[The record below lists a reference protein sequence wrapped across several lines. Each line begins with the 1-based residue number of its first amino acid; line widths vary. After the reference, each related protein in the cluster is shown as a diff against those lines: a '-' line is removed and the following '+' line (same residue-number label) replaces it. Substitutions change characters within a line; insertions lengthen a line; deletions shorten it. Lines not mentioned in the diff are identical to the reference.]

1 MRRIRDIGEFGL
13 IELISGW
20 IGEGQGPRVVLGT
33 GDDGAVL
40 RPAKGHDIVVS
51 TDSLVE
57 DVHFRWRTQSARF
70 VGRRAVVANLSDLAA
85 MGAAPMGC
93 VAALC
98 VPPDLELRLVKG
110 VVQGM
115 VQEARAHGCPLVGG
129 NLTSARET
137 SITITVLG
145 SVARGRD
152 LRRHRVR
159 VGDRVYVTGCL
170 GGAAL
175 AVARAERREV
185 AIRSLPVP
193 RLAAGRALARLAG
206 VGGCIDVSDGLLADL
221 AHLLEGSGLGA
232 HIEVGQ
238 HDCRRHRHHRGPQR
252 DRGRARQV
260 TMPKCNIDGREIEV
274 APGTTVIRA
283 ALELGIEVPHF
294 CWHPD
299 LSVDGNCRMCL
310 VEVEKMPKL
319 QIACNTQVTDG
330 MVVRTESEAAK
341 RAHRTTLE
349 FLLVNHPIDCPV
361 CDQAG
366 ECYLQDHYMSY
377 GRHDSKIDLEE
388 KVRKRKLVDL
398 GPIMLDAERCV
409 LCSRCIRFEREVT
422 GTNSFEFVNR
432 GDHMQIATYGNRPIT
447 PGYAGNLADVS

>member
-85 MGAAPMGC
+85 MGAVPMGC

-159 VGDRVYVTGCL
+159 VADRVYVTGCL
-170 GGAAL
+170 GGASL

-238 HDCRRHRHHRGPQR
+238 IPRPRGFEKACRDLGLDPNRLCLAGGEDYELLFTLRPQAA
-252 DRGRARQV
+252 GRNPTAALSRRLGV
-260 TMPKCNIDGREIEV
+260 PVSELGRITR
-274 APGTTVIRA
+274 APGIS
-283 ALELGIEVPHF
+283 GVPDCGGWRHF
-294 CWHPD
+294 
-299 LSVDGNCRMCL
+299 
-310 VEVEKMPKL
+310 
-319 QIACNTQVTDG
+319 
-330 MVVRTESEAAK
+330 
-341 RAHRTTLE
+341 
-349 FLLVNHPIDCPV
+349 
-361 CDQAG
+361 
-366 ECYLQDHYMSY
+366 
-377 GRHDSKIDLEE
+377 
-388 KVRKRKLVDL
+388 
-398 GPIMLDAERCV
+398 
-409 LCSRCIRFEREVT
+409 
-422 GTNSFEFVNR
+422 
-432 GDHMQIATYGNRPIT
+432 
-447 PGYAGNLADVS
+447 